1 MSSAANKN
9 FYDVIFNSK
18 IKERADPKKIRK
30 IVNNL
35 KNIAKDDIL
44 KFSKLKIKVFKEK
57 NEEEKN
63 AEFQIAT
70 PIIGL
75 QQYINESKKFNSNA
89 ILKIDNESEA
99 ENTPST
105 VDNNEEEKQIDSS
118 DFSDDE

>member
-1 MSSAANKN
+1 MLINENIYDMSL
-9 FYDVIFNSK
+9 ISK
-18 IKERADPKKIRK
+18 IKEQSGTKKLKKITKNLRNLADDD
-30 IVNNL
+30 VN
-35 KNIAKDDIL
+35 KS
-44 KFSKLKIKVFKEK
+44 SKLKIKIFEEK
-57 NEEEKN
+57 NEEEKKS
-63 AEFQIAT
+63 EFKIAT

>member
-1 MSSAANKN
+1 MSSAENKN
-9 FYDVIFNSK
+9 FYDAILNSK
-18 IKERADPKKIRK
+18 IKERTGPKKIRK

-35 KNIAKDDIL
+35 KRIAEDDIQ
-44 KFSKLKIKVFKEK
+44 KFSKLKIKIFKEK
-57 NEEEKN
+57 NEEVKKP
-63 AEFQIAT
+63 EFKIAT

-75 QQYINESKKFNSNA
+75 QQYIKKFQKSNS
-89 ILKIDNESEA
+89 KIIFKEDNESEG